1 MKFTYLSSYT
11 TRVLA
16 LILSASLGVASVGA
30 FAPKETQQFFNGPVV
45 GNVSETSAVITL
57 SPSVIAAMTPEEK
70 AGVYLE
76 YFETHKVC
84 IMIYPTPAECLPK
97 KLPVGQLSAT
107 VNDLKPNT
115 EYQVTYKF
123 DNTIRCITTPCPE
136 NGFESQSVVFTTKG
150 SSGSTGGN
158 GNGTGNGTIDP
169 VVTITPILE
178 TNHGLLFTQYMGVG
192 SRGADVVKLQ
202 KFLKT
207 RGFLA
212 SEPTGYYGLLT
223 RTAVKKYQ
231 ASYGV
236 SQTGSVGP
244 VTRGYLAKESL

>member
-1 MKFTYLSSYT
+1 L
-11 TRVLA
+11 
-16 LILSASLGVASVGA
+16 ASLGVASVSA

-45 GNVSETSAVITL
+45 GEVSETSAVITL
-57 SPSVIAAMTPEEK
+57 SPSVIATMTPEEK

-123 DNTIRCITTPCPE
+123 DNTIRCITTPCPS
-136 NGFESQSVVFTTKG
+136 NDFESQSVVFTTKP
-150 SSGSTGGN
+150 GGN
-158 GNGTGNGTIDP
+158 GNDNGIGHGGSDGGVVGTSP
-169 VVTITPILE
+169 
-178 TNHGLLFTQYMGVG
+178 TQGGVSISRYLTVG
-192 SRGADVVKLQ
+192 SRGEDVTRLQ
-202 KFLKT
+202 YFLNM
-207 RGFLA
+207 RGFLTA
-212 SEPTGYYGLLT
+212 SPTGYYGLLT